1 MDSSKTCALSV
12 IYTCNA
18 IESKDQVPVG
28 RFRLEL
34 GEALG
39 EEKKD
44 LIPDADA
51 VVPIPQSGLYYA
63 MGLAKVIGIPYLQAI
78 VKWNEKDKALSKE
91 RTLSKDQDLRKATM
105 TKELLL
111 IPQFLDGRRVIL
123 VDEAIFTG
131 LTIKLVCEKLRENG
145 VKEIHICIPTAPCIH
160 PCPALPKRDLISS
173 NMSIEE
179 MVEYFGADSLT
190 FQSEKMFDTLMRKQY
205 NNFCV
210 DCFL

>member
-39 EEKKD
+39 EDKKH
-44 LIPDADA
+44 LIPPADC
-51 VVPIPQSGLYYA
+51 VVPIPQSGMYYA
-63 MGLAKVIGIPYLQAI
+63 MGLAKVIKVPYLQAI
-78 VKWNEKDKALSKE
+78 VKWNEHE
-91 RTLSKDQDLRKATM
+91 RTLSKEQDVRKNTM
-105 TKELLL
+105 TKGLLL
-111 IPQFLDGRRVIL
+111 IPQFLEGRRVII

-131 LTIKLVCEKLRENG
+131 LTIKLVCEKLREAG

-160 PCPALPKRDLISS
+160 PCPALPKKDLISS
-173 NMSIEE
+173 QMSIPE

-190 FQSEKMFDTLMRKQY
+190 FQSEEMFDRMMKLQQ
-205 NNFCV
+205 NDFCV